1 MDRSKRGF
9 TLIELL
15 AVIAI
20 IGILAG
26 VVTISYASSRIKSR
40 DAKRKSDV
48 IAINDAIKLYAIN
61 NNGIVPEEK
70 SNEEIGTGLHLCNPE
85 SSDTFYEDRW
95 NYIETKLTL
104 YLENGKLPLD
114 PVGKCEGD
122 EPWDG
127 SLTNGKKFGYVY
139 FQNNSVSNTKYAIWV
154 ALENT
159 KDPDTNSQ
167 GNPNS
172 FDPLTGKYNRV
183 FGYNGWILG
192 TSYDNQRSNI
202 ANIYGKGS
210 PYDLID
216 GTYY

>member
-61 NNGIVPEEK
+61 NNGIVPNYG
-70 SNEEIGTGLHLCNPE
+70 NEALCGTGSSGYAANWGNLQIKLSQFLE
-85 SSDTFYEDRW
+85 S
-95 NYIETKLTL
+95 
-104 YLENGKLPLD
+104 GKLPLD

-127 SLTNGKKFGYVY
+127 SLTNGKKFGYVVWAI
-139 FQNNSVSNTKYAIWV
+139 QNNKYSIWA

-167 GNPNS
+167 GSPNNFYPS
-172 FDPLTGKYNRV
+172 TGKYNKIYI
-183 FGYNGWILG
+183 YNTHIKIWENFEQLSIG
-192 TSYDNQRSNI
+192 NI

-210 PYDLID
+210 PCTLGANGVCTD
-216 GTYY
+216 

>member
-48 IAINDAIKLYAIN
+48 IAINDAVKLYAVANQGKYPRYTPDSDRPEALCASTGEHYYKDSWIN
-61 NNGIVPEEK
+61 L
-70 SNEEIGTGLHLCNPE
+70 EIDLTP
-85 SSDTFYEDRW
+85 
-95 NYIETKLTL
+95 YIEG
-104 YLENGKLPLD
+104 GKLPLD
-114 PVGKCEGD
+114 PIGKCNSPD

-127 SLTNGKKFGYVY
+127 ANSKKGYVVW
-139 FQNNSVSNTKYAIWV
+139 QAQGTSNKYSIWA

-159 KDPDTNSQ
+159 KDPDTNSE
-167 GNPNS
+167 GDGS
-172 FDPLTGKYNRV
+172 IADPSTGKYNKLYQYKTIKNWSVNSIGR
-183 FGYNGWILG
+183 I
-192 TSYDNQRSNI
+192 DNI
-202 ANIYGKGS
+202 ANIYGKGL
-210 PYDLID
+210 PCTLDANGVCTD
-216 GTYY
+216 